1 MAFLKDVAER
11 AQVSMLTAYHALKQ
25 NAPVEADVMR
35 RVLKAAEDLHYE
47 LRITQ
52 IDVADLAGVAKGT
65 VSYALNGSDLIKL
78 ETRQRV
84 LDAADALGYRRN
96 IMARNLRT
104 NKAGIVGYSWHV
116 ADDPSRMNN
125 LLDEFIYRVT
135 ATAETHS
142 YHLLTFIQPQKDA
155 ETVYDELISTNRVD
169 GFILSDIRY
178 DDPRIA
184 RLYSL
189 NAPFVAF
196 GGMNLDDAAFA
207 YVDVDGKHGI
217 ELVVNHLLEMG
228 HERIGLLNWHPGLPV
243 GAIRELGYQSAMRS
257 AGIVVDPGWIG
268 HTRNILRPAAEA
280 AERVLTAKHPPT
292 ALVCTNDVMA
302 FGAKSYLD
310 AVGLR
315 MGEEVALTG
324 YDDDPTAQFLGITS
338 VRQPIEMV
346 AMTLFDILLG
356 EIDRHPRAE
365 RQIVL
370 LPELAVRHS
379 TSPGAIE
386 DRLQVT

>member
-1 MAFLKDVAER
+1 MAVLKDVAER
-11 AQVSMLTAYHALKQ
+11 AQVPMLTAYRALKKHESVD
-25 NAPVEADVMR
+25 AEVLR
-35 RVLKAAEDLHYE
+35 RVQRAAQDLNYA

-78 ETRQRV
+78 ETRQKV

-125 LLDEFIYRVT
+125 LLDEFIYRVM
-135 ATAETHS
+135 ATAETRS
-142 YHLLTFIQPQKDA
+142 YHLLTFIQPKEDA
-155 ETVYDELISTNRVD
+155 ETLYDELFSTNRVD

-184 RLYSL
+184 RLYAL

-196 GGMNLDDAAFA
+196 GGMNITDASFA

-217 ELVVNHLLEMG
+217 ELVVDHLLAMG

-243 GAIRELGYQSAMRS
+243 GDVREQGYRAAMRR
-257 AGIVVDPGWIG
+257 AGIAIEPDWIG
-268 HTRNILRPAAEA
+268 YTPNILHPAAEA
-280 AERVLTAKHPPT
+280 TERMLTSKHAPT
-292 ALVCTNDVMA
+292 AVICSNDVMA

-310 AVGLR
+310 ANGLV
-315 MGEEVALTG
+315 MGEDVALTG

-338 VRQPIEMV
+338 VRQPIDTV
-346 AMTLFDILLG
+346 AKRLFEVLLG
-356 EIDRHPRAE
+356 EIDHKPKAE

-370 LPELAVRHS
+370 QPELAVRRS
-379 TSPGAIE
+379 TSP
-386 DRLQVT
+386 V

>member
-1 MAFLKDVAER
+1 MAVLKDVAER
-11 AQVSMLTAYHALKQ
+11 AEVPIITAYQALKRSES
-25 NAPVEADVMR
+25 VDDDVQR
-35 RVLKAAEDLHYE
+35 RVQRAAQDLNYV

-78 ETRQRV
+78 ETRQKV

-125 LLDEFIYRVT
+125 LLDEFIYRVM
-135 ATAETHS
+135 ATAETRS
-142 YHLLTFIQPQKDA
+142 YHLLTFIQPKEDA
-155 ETVYDELISTNRVD
+155 EDVYDELISTNRVD
-169 GFILSDIRY
+169 GFILSDIHY

-184 RLYSL
+184 RLYAL

-196 GGMNLDDAAFA
+196 GGMYIEDAAFA
-207 YVDVDGKHGI
+207 YVDVDGRYGI
-217 ELVVNHLLEMG
+217 ELVVDHLVAQG

-243 GAIRELGYQSAMRS
+243 GDVREQGYRAALRR
-257 AGIVVDPGWIG
+257 AGITVEPGWIG
-268 HTRNILRPAAEA
+268 HTPNIMLPAAEA
-280 AERVLTAKHPPT
+280 TARMLTAKHPPT
-292 ALVCTNDVMA
+292 AIVCTNDVMA

-310 AVGLR
+310 ANGLV
-315 MGEEVALTG
+315 MGEDVALTG

-338 VRQPIEMV
+338 VRQPIDTV
-346 AMTLFDILLG
+346 AKTVFEILLG
-356 EIDRHPRAE
+356 EIDRKPLFE
-365 RQIVL
+365 RQVVM
-370 LPELAVRHS
+370 LPELVVRRS
-379 TSPGAIE
+379 TSPM
-386 DRLQVT
+386 